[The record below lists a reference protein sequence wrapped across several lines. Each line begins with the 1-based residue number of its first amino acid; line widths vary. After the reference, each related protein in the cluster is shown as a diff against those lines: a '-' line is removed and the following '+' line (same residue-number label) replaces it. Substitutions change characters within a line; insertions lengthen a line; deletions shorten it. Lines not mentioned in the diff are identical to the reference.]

1 MPKKGQYIDLKGQK
15 FGKLK
20 VVEFYEKTPKQ
31 TKWLCECECGNQCV
45 VYSAHLKSGHTKSCG
60 CISKERIK
68 NLNFKTGLSQT
79 KLYRVYRNMLN
90 RCYWEK
96 SDMFKHY
103 GARGIGVCDNW
114 KNKENG
120 FECFS
125 KWAFDNGYKE
135 GLTLDRIDC
144 NKGYCPENCRW
155 VDAYVQANNKRKN
168 WYLKINGEI
177 DTVGNWARRL
187 NISYW
192 NLLHYAKGGK
202 NMKYPDLE
210 VESVNEL

>member
-1 MPKKGQYIDLKGQK
+1 
-15 FGKLK
+15 
-20 VVEFYEKTPKQ
+20 
-31 TKWLCECECGNQCV
+31 
-45 VYSAHLKSGHTKSCG
+45 
-60 CISKERIK
+60 
-68 NLNFKTGLSQT
+68 
-79 KLYRVYRNMLN
+79 MLN

-103 GARGIGVCDNW
+103 GARGIEVCDDW

-155 VDAYVQANNKRKN
+155 VDAYVQANNKRKRTDAKSV
-168 WYLKINGEI
+168 LFLSSAIG
-177 DTVGNWARRL
+177 GFHRAA
-187 NISYW
+187 ISSTIVDFICQRQISFATRISFVW
-192 NLLHYAKGGK
+192 
-202 NMKYPDLE
+202 
-210 VESVNEL
+210 

>member
-20 VVEFYEKTPKQ
+20 VIEFYEKTPKQ

-45 VYSAHLKSGHTKSCG
+45 VYSSHLKSGHTKSCG

-103 GARGIGVCDNW
+103 GARGIEVCDDW

-120 FECFS
+120 FEVFS
-125 KWAFDNGYKE
+125 EWAFNNGYNE

-210 VESVNEL
+210 VESVNGL

>member
-1 MPKKGQYIDLKGQK
+1 
-15 FGKLK
+15 
-20 VVEFYEKTPKQ
+20 
-31 TKWLCECECGNQCV
+31 
-45 VYSAHLKSGHTKSCG
+45 
-60 CISKERIK
+60 
-68 NLNFKTGLSQT
+68 
-79 KLYRVYRNMLN
+79 
-90 RCYWEK
+90 
-96 SDMFKHY
+96 MFKHY
-103 GARGIGVCDNW
+103 GARGIRVCDDW

-135 GLTLDRIDC
+135 SLTLDRIDC